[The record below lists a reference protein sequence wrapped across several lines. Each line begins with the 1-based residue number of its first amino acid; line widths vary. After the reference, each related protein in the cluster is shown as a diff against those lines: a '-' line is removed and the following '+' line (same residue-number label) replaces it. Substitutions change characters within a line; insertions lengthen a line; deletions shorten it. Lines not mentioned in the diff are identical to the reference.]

1 MNREEFEVI
10 MPYISDDLVS
20 VIAKNKKISEIDAIK
35 MLYSSKLYSMLEDE
49 ENKVWQYSTQMLY
62 SLFEQEQKNGKIIFP
77 DV

>member
-1 MNREEFEVI
+1 MNREKFEVI

-49 ENKVWQYSTQMLY
+49 
-62 SLFEQEQKNGKIIFP
+62 
-77 DV
+77 